1 MKTYVMFLV
10 VLYFV
15 VLLKNI
21 SYLFQMKKIIY
32 HQEEPVCAC
41 KVSLDLLG
49 DRWSLIIVRDLFRNK
64 NTFSQFLNESTE
76 HISSNVLVD
85 RLKKLIVLGVIDFER
100 NKTDKKIKEYYLTD
114 RGIDLYNIIY
124 ELQLW
129 TLNHVTFNES
139 ENTKIWQNT
148 IKLESKE
155 TTIKNYKNAY
165 RKLRLAQFGF

>member
-1 MKTYVMFLV
+1 M
-10 VLYFV
+10 LYFF

-32 HQEEPVCAC
+32 QQDESVCAC

-64 NTFSQFLNESTE
+64 NTFSQFLNESVE

-85 RLKKLIVLGVIDFER
+85 RLKKLIALGVLDFER

-139 ENTKIWQNT
+139 ENTKIWKNA

-155 TTIKNYKNAY
+155 TTIKDYTNTY
-165 RKLRLAQFGF
+165 RELRLAQFGF

>member
-1 MKTYVMFLV
+1 M
-10 VLYFV
+10 LYFF

-32 HQEEPVCAC
+32 QQDESVCAC

-64 NTFSQFLNESTE
+64 NTFSQFLNESAE

-85 RLKKLIVLGVIDFER
+85 RLKKLIALGVLDFER

-139 ENTKIWQNT
+139 ENTKIWKNA

-155 TTIKNYKNAY
+155 TTIKNYTNTY
-165 RKLRLAQFGF
+165 RELRLAQFGF

>member
-1 MKTYVMFLV
+1 MFPAM
-10 VLYFV
+10 LYFF

-32 HQEEPVCAC
+32 QQDESVCAC

-64 NTFSQFLNESTE
+64 NTFSQFLNESAE

-85 RLKKLIVLGVIDFER
+85 RLKKLIALGVLDFER

-139 ENTKIWQNT
+139 ENTKIWKNA

-155 TTIKNYKNAY
+155 TTIKNYTNTY
-165 RKLRLAQFGF
+165 RELRLAQFGF

>member
-1 MKTYVMFLV
+1 M
-10 VLYFV
+10 
-15 VLLKNI
+15 N
-21 SYLFQMKKIIY
+21 KINY
-32 HQEEPVCAC
+32 THNDTKAVCAC

-85 RLKKLIVLGVIDFER
+85 RLKKLVILGVINFER

-129 TLNHVTFNES
+129 TLNNVTFNES

-155 TTIKNYKNAY
+155 TTIRNYKNTY

>member
-1 MKTYVMFLV
+1 
-10 VLYFV
+10 
-15 VLLKNI
+15 
-21 SYLFQMKKIIY
+21 MKKIIY
-32 HQEEPVCAC
+32 HQDESVCAC

-49 DRWSLIIVRDLFRNK
+49 DRWSLIIVRDLLRNK

-85 RLKKLIVLGVIDFER
+85 RLKKLVILGVINFER
-100 NKTDKKIKEYYLTD
+100 NKTNKKIKEYYLTD

-155 TTIKNYKNAY
+155 TTIRNYKNTY

>member
-1 MKTYVMFLV
+1 M
-10 VLYFV
+10 
-15 VLLKNI
+15 
-21 SYLFQMKKIIY
+21 
-32 HQEEPVCAC
+32 
-41 KVSLDLLG
+41 
-49 DRWSLIIVRDLFRNK
+49 IIVSDLFRNK
-64 NTFSQFLNESTE
+64 NTFSQFLNESVE

-85 RLKKLIVLGVIDFER
+85 RLKKLIALGVLNFER

-139 ENTKIWQNT
+139 ENTKIWKNA

-155 TTIKNYKNAY
+155 TTIKNYTNTY
-165 RKLRLAQFGF
+165 RELRLAQFGF

>member
-85 RLKKLIVLGVIDFER
+85 RLK
-100 NKTDKKIKEYYLTD
+100 N
-114 RGIDLYNIIY
+114 
-124 ELQLW
+124 
-129 TLNHVTFNES
+129 
-139 ENTKIWQNT
+139 
-148 IKLESKE
+148 
-155 TTIKNYKNAY
+155 
-165 RKLRLAQFGF
+165 

>member
-1 MKTYVMFLV
+1 MFPVM
-10 VLYFV
+10 LYFF

-32 HQEEPVCAC
+32 QQDESVCAC

-64 NTFSQFLNESTE
+64 NTFSQFLNESAE

-85 RLKKLIVLGVIDFER
+85 RLKKLIALGVLDFER

-139 ENTKIWQNT
+139 ENTKIWKNA

-155 TTIKNYKNAY
+155 TTIKNYTNTY
-165 RKLRLAQFGF
+165 RELRLAQFGF

>member
-1 MKTYVMFLV
+1 MFPVM
-10 VLYFV
+10 LYFF

-32 HQEEPVCAC
+32 QQDESVCAC

-64 NTFSQFLNESTE
+64 NTFSQFLNESVE

-85 RLKKLIVLGVIDFER
+85 RLKKLIALGVLNFER

-139 ENTKIWQNT
+139 ENTKIWKNA

-155 TTIKNYKNAY
+155 TTIKNYTNTY
-165 RKLRLAQFGF
+165 RELRLAQFGF

>member
-1 MKTYVMFLV
+1 MFPVM
-10 VLYFV
+10 LYFF

-32 HQEEPVCAC
+32 QQDESVCAC

-64 NTFSQFLNESTE
+64 NTFSQFLNESAE

-85 RLKKLIVLGVIDFER
+85 RLKKLIALGVLNFER

-139 ENTKIWQNT
+139 ENTKIWKNA

-155 TTIKNYKNAY
+155 TTIKDYTNTY
-165 RKLRLAQFGF
+165 RELRLAQFGF

>member
-1 MKTYVMFLV
+1 M
-10 VLYFV
+10 LYFF

-32 HQEEPVCAC
+32 QQDESVCAC

-64 NTFSQFLNESTE
+64 NTFSQFLNESAE

-85 RLKKLIVLGVIDFER
+85 RLKKLIALGVLNFER

-139 ENTKIWQNT
+139 ENTKIWKNA

-155 TTIKNYKNAY
+155 TTIKNYTNTY
-165 RKLRLAQFGF
+165 RELRLAQFGF

>member
-1 MKTYVMFLV
+1 MFPVM
-10 VLYFV
+10 LYFF

-32 HQEEPVCAC
+32 QQDESVCAC

-64 NTFSQFLNESTE
+64 NTFSQFLNESAE

-85 RLKKLIVLGVIDFER
+85 RLKKLIALGVLDFER

-139 ENTKIWQNT
+139 ENTKIWKNA

-155 TTIKNYKNAY
+155 TTIKDYTNTY
-165 RKLRLAQFGF
+165 RELRLAQFGF

>member
-1 MKTYVMFLV
+1 MFPVM
-10 VLYFV
+10 LYFF

-32 HQEEPVCAC
+32 QQDESVCAC

-64 NTFSQFLNESTE
+64 NTFSQFLNESVE

-85 RLKKLIVLGVIDFER
+85 RLKKLIALGVLDFER

-139 ENTKIWQNT
+139 ENTKIWKNA

-155 TTIKNYKNAY
+155 TTIKDYTNTY
-165 RKLRLAQFGF
+165 RELRLAQFGF

>member
-1 MKTYVMFLV
+1 MFLV

-15 VLLKNI
+15 VRLKNI

-32 HQEEPVCAC
+32 HQDESVCAC

-64 NTFSQFLNESTE
+64 NRFSQFLNESAE
-76 HISSNVLVD
+76 HISSNVLAD
-85 RLKKLIVLGVIDFER
+85 RIKKLIVFVVIDFER

-139 ENTKIWQNT
+139 ENTKIWKNA

-155 TTIKNYKNAY
+155 TTIKNYTNTY
-165 RKLRLAQFGF
+165 RELRLAQFGF